1 MGVNNAWA
9 YTAHF
14 SLMGDPVGNWNND
27 RDFMINTGTGTTD
40 EWYIYAYVA
49 TNQYFALNNGSSQYG
64 PSSNGK
70 EIKQNTGGGQGSYNT
85 NSWKFT
91 GTSGIIKICCAESQN
106 REWYPWVWV
115 EESAPIIK
123 FKHPWNGGSWSEQ
136 TATKQNDGTY
146 TYDGKYGNNEGF
158 NAGPSGKYKYNA
170 SQTTVEG
177 SPATGDMCRFIW
189 NPVGYVQGGAETK
202 ASGTF
207 KIVKLCSLTYD
218 GNGKTGGT
226 VPSATNNQ
234 LYNTSITL
242 SSNTLT
248 KAGYTHTG
256 WNTKADGTGAH
267 YDKGASYT
275 LTAVSTTLYAEW
287 TPAKYTITYKD
298 QGGSNFS
305 GTHESGYPTTHTYGT
320 ATTLKT
326 ASKTGYTFEGWYK
339 EPACTN
345 KVTSLGATAYTANIT
360 LYAKWTLNATY
371 SLNVVAGDGISQVA
385 GSTDPV
391 TLGSTYDIKATPK
404 TGYTFSIWTAN
415 PAANATFGNATTANT
430 TVTVKNGSV
439 TVTASATENTHNV
452 IVSYKCGDITIQD
465 NTTSNVGEVN
475 AQSITAPNIDGYT
488 FREWTL
494 GDGITNKSANTTTN
508 PISITTKASGAYTL
522 TATYEEL
529 PHVYFVNTAR
539 WTTINIHAW
548 KDGGNGTTWPGTQLT
563 TPVETING
571 FDVYKYI
578 LPEGTD
584 YNKVIFNNIS
594 NSNGVQTADLNWE
607 NGKYYV
613 YSANKWV
620 DKNEVENILPKP
632 VIYFKNNLGWKEVY
646 VYFHQGEYWGDADNQ
661 GSGSSGLTEAN
672 GRVCKMEKVGETD
685 IYKFDYSEKD
695 FVPGNVISFTKDK
708 QADYGNF
715 HKTEAT
721 YRSDYNPNMELF
733 VPQATPNETKNETK
747 YYNKGIW
754 MKYNSIE
761 SGYSIAGKFND
772 WKADPNPLLADG
784 IGGYSFYTDVQLEA
798 QTEYQFKILNINNDW
813 FGKKSTNITSTTTSD
828 IMLEVGSGDEYN
840 VTITPQTSGTHTFTI
855 DLIEGKLLLHVEYP
869 VTSGDYRIVYAE
881 KENGSTYSK
890 FHVAQ
895 TVQKGDNTTKFV
907 SAFVDTEKKPF
918 VLLQKWNDGWITTEE
933 KEINLKNFPNL
944 KGNGV
949 YNFWVSQT
957 NGEATIHSQIDKY
970 TGSYYIRTNC
980 ANGGWR
986 KYLSTQDNAMTYS
999 QKALNHGGYDY
1010 YYCKWIQHAGSNI
1023 SYTIANDY
1031 SFSISDTLT
1040 TDDIVDLGILPAS
1053 AYVRFTWNSQTNKLE
1068 RAYIGESVAIEGK
1081 NLKDTIGTDKNVLIP
1096 SKLNDWQYQV
1106 EAQANANT
1114 NIQVVADY
1122 NSHEQYLKGTL
1133 GQPEKIISGTTTR
1146 DYLVRLTYDFRTN
1159 QLLSTLI
1166 DNNKISDSI
1175 SINSI
1180 IISREHHNAAQSINI
1195 TATGSINNIENATA
1209 VMTFEKGTLNN
1220 KSITETERALYWVS
1234 FPFPVKLSEV
1244 TGNGIYGEHWI
1255 LEEYDGKAR
1264 AENGCW
1270 AEDTYWKYIE
1280 DSTDKILYPHM
1291 GYVLALDLTK
1301 LGEESNVYDENGTF
1315 AIHFPSYSG
1324 ALSQLTTAPLEGF
1337 STIKFP
1343 EHKCTI
1349 NRPTDDGDRTIKD
1362 SNWNIIG
1369 VPSFADVHD
1378 FTTQVGEDVNFY
1390 YQWNPA
1396 DDTYSPQPAATFQT
1410 MHAYMVQF
1418 AGTIDWGAK
1427 TAVSPA
1433 AIAARKNAASK
1444 DQYTLRLVL
1453 QQEGKDQDQTFIR
1466 LLADGATNEFD
1477 MNVDLSKI
1485 INRGTNIY
1493 SLIGKEEAAANV
1505 LPIEESIIPIGVD
1518 IAETGTYTFAM
1529 PDGTDGITAIL
1540 IDYET
1545 QTEHNLL
1552 TTEYTVDLNKG
1563 ISNKRFALRVLPHHV
1578 ATNIESL
1585 LDGNSNQNVQKF
1597 IINGQLFIK
1606 NNGHIYDIQGREVK

>member
-1 MGVNNAWA
+1 MTCCYTKGILRVYKKQQVENQKNISKSIDNNMKHNILKSLFISLILVMGVNSAWA
-9 YTAHF
+9 YDQSAVDLYFDNSTAQWTNCYVYIGHGSYTSCYAMSRVSGTQYLWKLPSNF
-14 SLMGDPVGNWNND
+14 NSGNKWGGASGWVVSKEKWWDSNGEDIYKFVYHGNNNVTD
-27 RDFMINTGTGTTD
+27 IINQD
-40 EWYIYAYVA
+40 WSNKYIY
-49 TNQYFALNNGSSQYG
+49 
-64 PSSNGK
+64 
-70 EIKQNTGGGQGSYNT
+70 
-85 NSWKFT
+85 
-91 GTSGIIKICCAESQN
+91 
-106 REWYPWVWV
+106 
-115 EESAPIIK
+115 
-123 FKHPWNGGSWSEQ
+123 
-136 TATKQNDGTY
+136 
-146 TYDGKYGNNEGF
+146 
-158 NAGPSGKYKYNA
+158 
-170 SQTTVEG
+170 
-177 SPATGDMCRFIW
+177 
-189 NPVGYVQGGAETK
+189 
-202 ASGTF
+202 
-207 KIVKLCSLTYD
+207 
-218 GNGKTGGT
+218 
-226 VPSATNNQ
+226 
-234 LYNTSITL
+234 
-242 SSNTLT
+242 
-248 KAGYTHTG
+248 
-256 WNTKADGTGAH
+256 KADGTKSVTH
-267 YDKGASYT
+267 YGTTCTVYTCGTSKKSDYTVSINISTGGT
-275 LTAVSTTLYAEW
+275 LTV
-287 TPAKYTITYKD
+287 KD
-298 QGGSNFS
+298 YDNNVVNDGDSKIKLTVLKFS
-305 GTHESGYPTTHTYGT
+305 
-320 ATTLKT
+320 
-326 ASKTGYTFEGWYK
+326 ASASTGYTFGG
-339 EPACTN
+339 
-345 KVTSLGATAYTANIT
+345 VTIKGNGTTTTISAADISSKTYTLENNVTITPIWEENTYTVTVNSNEHGTTTPSGEQSNVGLVSGLSIRAKPDGQYEFAN
-360 LYAKWTLNATY
+360 WTLVSGNGSFSDANSASTIFYPASDATIQANFRAQKVN
-371 SLNVVAGDGISQVA
+371 SLMVQAGDGISTID
-385 GSTDPV
+385 GSADAII
-391 TLGSTYDIKATPK
+391 LGNNYPIEATPK
-404 TGYTFSIWTAN
+404 TGYTFEKWTAN
-415 PAANATFGNATTANT
+415 PSENATFADATSANT
-430 TVTVKNGSV
+430 TVTIINGSV
-439 TVTASATENTHNV
+439 IVTASATENKHDIT
-452 IVSYKCGDITIQD
+452 VSYKCNSTTIKD
-465 NTTSNVGEVN
+465 TETISAVGEAN
-475 AQSITAPNIDGYT
+475 STSITAPNIDGYI
-488 FREWTL
+488 FREWTFGAGL
-494 GDGITNKSANTTTN
+494 TNKSANTATN
-508 PISITTKASGAYTL
+508 PISIVTNSSGAYTL
-522 TATYEEL
+522 TANYDEKQ
-529 PHVYFVNTAR
+529 HVYFVNTAR
-539 WTTINIHAW
+539 WTTVNIHAW
-548 KDGGNGTTWPGTQLT
+548 KEGGDGTTWPGERLT
-563 TPVETING
+563 IPVETING

-578 LPEGTD
+578 LPDGKD
-584 YNKVIFNNIS
+584 YDMVIFNNKEGE
-594 NSNGVQTADLNWE
+594 NGDQTADLNWE

-620 DKNEVENILPKP
+620 EKNEIESLLPNE
-632 VIYFKNNLGWKEVY
+632 VIYFKNNPGWSSVY
-646 VYFHQGEYWGDADNQ
+646 VYFHTGNYWDETK
-661 GSGSSGLTEAN
+661 GSGSKGLDNSRICE
-672 GRVCKMEKVGETD
+672 MERIGQTD
-685 IYKFDYSEKD
+685 IYQCKYGEKGISPNNIIAFTEGEHIDQDNFYNTKAAYRTD
-695 FVPGNVISFTKDK
+695 FNS
-708 QADYGNF
+708 NL
-715 HKTEAT
+715 
-721 YRSDYNPNMELF
+721 ELF
-733 VPQATPNETKNETK
+733 IPEKESNAFLNEWDGKKTL
-747 YYNKGIW
+747 YYNNGLW

-761 SGYSIAGKFND
+761 SGYSLTGDFNN
-772 WKADPNPLLADG
+772 WKAEPNPLVADG
-784 IGGYSFYTDVQLEA
+784 IGGYSFYTDVQLNA
-798 QTEYQFKILNINNDW
+798 GTEYDFKIHNINDNW
-813 FGKKSTNITSTTTSD
+813 FGKSSSTNITSTTTSD
-828 IMLEVGSGDEYN
+828 IVLDSGDN
-840 VTITPQTSGTHTFTI
+840 ITITPQATGTHTFMI
-855 DLIEGKLLLHVEYP
+855 DLIEGKLLLHVEFP

-907 SAFVDTEKKPF
+907 SAFVDTEKNPF
-918 VLLQKWNDGWITTEE
+918 ILLQKWNDGWITTVE
-933 KEINLKNFPNL
+933 KEINLTNFPNL

-1040 TDDIVDLGILPAS
+1040 TDDIAHLGILPAS

-1068 RAYIGESVAIEGK
+1068 RDYIGESVAIEGE
-1081 NLKDTIGTDKNVLIP
+1081 NLKDAIGADKNELIP
-1096 SKLNDWQYQV
+1096 TKLNEWQYQV

-1122 NSHEQYLKGTL
+1122 NSRTQYLKGTIE
-1133 GQPEKIISGTTTR
+1133 QPEKVISGNTTR

-1159 QLLSTLI
+1159 QLISTLI
-1166 DNNKISDSI
+1166 DNNEISDSI

-1180 IISREHHNAAQSINI
+1180 VISREHHNAAQSIHI
-1195 TATGSINNIENATA
+1195 TSTGSINNIENATA
-1209 VMTFEKGTLNN
+1209 VMTFDKETLNN
-1220 KSITETERALYWVS
+1220 ISIAETERALYWIS
-1234 FPFPVKLSEV
+1234 FPFSVKLSEV
-1244 TGNGIYGEHWI
+1244 TGNGTYGEHWI

-1301 LGEESNVYDENGTF
+1301 LGEESDIYDENGTF
-1315 AIHFPSYSG
+1315 TIHFPSYG
-1324 ALSQLTTAPLEGF
+1324 GTLSQLTTAPLEGF

-1349 NRPTDDGDRTIKD
+1349 NRPTDDGDRRIKD

-1369 VPSFADVHD
+1369 VPSFANVHD
-1378 FTTQVGEDVNFY
+1378 FTTQVGDINFY

-1396 DDTYSPQPAATFQT
+1396 TDTYSAQPAATFQT

-1427 TAVSPA
+1427 TAVSPT
-1433 AIAARKNAASK
+1433 AIAARRNASNR

-1485 INRGTNIY
+1485 INRGANIY

-1505 LPIEESIIPIGVD
+1505 LPIEESIIPIGLD
-1518 IAETGTYTFAM
+1518 IEKTGIYTFAM

-1585 LDGNSNQNVQKF
+1585 LDGNCNQNVQKY

>member
-1 MGVNNAWA
+1 MKTNLLKSIFISLILVMGVSNAWGADVQKNAIIYFDNSASQWSYA
-9 YTAHF
+9 YHYFAINESYGYKMTKVNNTLLYVHKRTDNTWGRYSSIRLFATT
-14 SLMGDPVGNWNND
+14 SSWGDPTASGLGGYNN
-27 RDFMINTGTGTTD
+27 MKSYGANI
-40 EWYIYAYVA
+40 
-49 TNQYFALNNGSSQYG
+49 TN
-64 PSSNGK
+64 
-70 EIKQNTGGGQGSYNT
+70 
-85 NSWKFT
+85 
-91 GTSGIIKICCAESQN
+91 
-106 REWYPWVWV
+106 
-115 EESAPIIK
+115 
-123 FKHPWNGGSWSEQ
+123 
-136 TATKQNDGTY
+136 TY
-146 TYDGKYGNNEGF
+146 TNYGF
-158 NAGPSGKYKYNA
+158 NANNYYYIKPDKKGSTSSHANISVGHLGSSYSSLNKTITVKAKVSTDGGSKYAEATSPGTLSASSYKFTEYNSCASATSLSSGKITCGYTANTTLTAADATGYTFVGWYN
-170 SQTTVEG
+170 SSDTQQTT
-177 SPATGDMCRFIW
+177 
-189 NPVGYVQGGAETK
+189 NK
-202 ASGTF
+202 
-207 KIVKLCSLTYD
+207 
-218 GNGKTGGT
+218 
-226 VPSATNNQ
+226 
-234 LYNTSITL
+234 TL
-242 SSNTLT
+242 SINPTADATYYAYYKANQYTIQFNANGGLGTMSNQSYAYGVSQALT
-248 KAGYTHTG
+248 ANAFTRTGYTFAG
-256 WNTKADGTGAH
+256 WNTKADGTGT
-267 YDKGASYT
+267 SYT
-275 LTAVSTTLYAEW
+275 DEQSVSNLSST
-287 TPAKYTITYKD
+287 D
-298 QGGSNFS
+298 
-305 GTHESGYPTTHTYGT
+305 
-320 ATTLKT
+320 
-326 ASKTGYTFEGWYK
+326 
-339 EPACTN
+339 
-345 KVTSLGATAYTANIT
+345 GATIT
-360 LYAKWTLNATY
+360 LYAQWEELPANIHNITYTTQAAGWTYGAQPTSAEEGAT
-371 SLNVVAGDGISQVA
+371 
-385 GSTDPV
+385 V
-391 TLGSTYDIKATPK
+391 TFEVIPT
-404 TGYTFSIWTAN
+404 TGYT
-415 PAANATFGNATTANT
+415 
-430 TVTVKNGSV
+430 V
-439 TVTASATENTHNV
+439 TVTSSDVSLSKNGNTYTFTMPTKDVTINVSATEKTHDV
-452 IVSYKCGDITIQD
+452 TISYKCGDQSIQA
-465 NTTSNVGEVN
+465 NKIETAVGEITAKN
-475 AQSITAPNIDGYT
+475 ITAPEIAGYKFT
-488 FREWTL
+488 SWTL
-494 GDGITNKSANTTTN
+494 GNGITNKSANTTTN
-508 PISITTKASGAYTL
+508 PISVTTKASGTYTL
-522 TATYEEL
+522 TANYEEL
-529 PHVYFVNTAR
+529 PHVYFVNTAG

-563 TPVETING
+563 TPVETINR

-578 LPEGTD
+578 LPEGKD

-869 VTSGDYRIVYAE
+869 VTLGDYRIVYAE

-895 TVQKGDNTTKFV
+895 TIQKGDNTTKFV
-907 SAFVDTEKKPF
+907 SAFVDTEKNPYI
-918 VLLQKWNDGWITTEE
+918 LLQKWNNGWTTPVA
-933 KEINLKNFPNL
+933 KEINLTNFPNL
-944 KGNGV
+944 NGIGV

-980 ANGGWR
+980 ADGGWR
-986 KYLSTQDNAMTYS
+986 KYLTQDNAMTYS
-999 QKALNHGGYDY
+999 QKALIHGGYDY

-1068 RAYIGESVAIEGK
+1068 RAYIGESVAIKGED
-1081 NLKDTIGTDKNVLIP
+1081 LKDAIGTDKNALIP

-1122 NSHEQYLKGTL
+1122 NSRTQYLKGTSV
-1133 GQPEKIISGTTTR
+1133 QPEKVISGNTTR

-1159 QLLSTLI
+1159 QLISTLI
-1166 DNNKISDSI
+1166 DNNEISDSI

-1180 IISREHHNAAQSINI
+1180 VISREHHNAAQSINI
-1195 TATGSINNIENATA
+1195 TSTGSINNIENATA
-1209 VMTFEKGTLNN
+1209 IITFAKEILNN
-1220 KSITETERALYWVS
+1220 ISIAETERALYWVS

-1280 DSTDKILYPHM
+1280 NSTDKILYPHM

-1301 LGEESNVYDENGTF
+1301 LGEESDIYDENGTF
-1315 AIHFPSYSG
+1315 TIHFPSYG
-1324 ALSQLTTAPLEGF
+1324 GTLSQLTTAPLEGF

-1349 NRPTDDGDRTIKD
+1349 NRPTDDGDRRIKD

-1369 VPSFADVHD
+1369 VPSFANVHD
-1378 FTTQVGEDVNFY
+1378 FTTQVGDVNFY

-1396 DDTYSPQPAATFQT
+1396 TDTYSPQPAATFQT

-1433 AIAARKNAASK
+1433 AIAARRNASK
-1444 DQYTLRLVL
+1444 RDQYTLRLVL

-1466 LLADGATNEFD
+1466 LLAGGATNEFD

-1485 INRGTNIY
+1485 INRGANIY

-1518 IAETGTYTFAM
+1518 IAKTGTYTFAM

-1552 TTEYTVDLNKG
+1552 TTEYTVDLNEG
-1563 ISNKRFALRVLPHHV
+1563 INNKRFALRVVPNQV

-1585 LDGNSNQNVQKF
+1585 FDSNCNQNVQKY

-1606 NNGHIYDIQGREVK
+1606 NNGHIYDIQGRQVK

>member
-1 MGVNNAWA
+1 MKHNILKSIFISLILVMGISNAWA
-9 YTAHF
+9 DIAFSGGYIYFDNSIGINQKYIQLCARQSSWTGVSTMTNISNTKLYYVANPQGSGWGGILGWVVIGNSTAKTNSNFDNWSTYGWCSSWNDYGFNSGSTYLIVPSSTSKSQSVTTSYYSGGYSALNSTQTIKTAVNGADANSKATITVTSYKLTGNGAISAQQSASISTSAKSTTISAARTATTTLTVGSVATGYQFDGWYTA
-14 SLMGDPVGNWNND
+14 
-27 RDFMINTGTGTTD
+27 
-40 EWYIYAYVA
+40 A
-49 TNQYFALNNGSSQYG
+49 
-64 PSSNGK
+64 
-70 EIKQNTGGGQGSYNT
+70 TGGTQLS
-85 NSWKFT
+85 
-91 GTSGIIKICCAESQN
+91 TS
-106 REWYPWVWV
+106 
-115 EESAPIIK
+115 
-123 FKHPWNGGSWSEQ
+123 
-136 TATKQNDGTY
+136 TTY
-146 TYDGKYGNNEGF
+146 TYYPTSATTVYARFSEKKYTVTVKNDGHGTTT
-158 NAGPSGKYKYNA
+158 PSGAQSNVGQVTGLSIKATPAANYEFVNWTITSGSGSFDSETSA
-170 SQTTVEG
+170 ST
-177 SPATGDMCRFIW
+177 
-189 NPVGYVQGGAETK
+189 
-202 ASGTF
+202 TF
-207 KIVKLCSLTYD
+207 KPT
-218 GNGKTGGT
+218 
-226 VPSATNNQ
+226 SAATIQANFR
-234 LYNTSITL
+234 
-242 SSNTLT
+242 
-248 KAGYTHTG
+248 
-256 WNTKADGTGAH
+256 
-267 YDKGASYT
+267 
-275 LTAVSTTLYAEW
+275 ST
-287 TPAKYTITYKD
+287 
-298 QGGSNFS
+298 
-305 GTHESGYPTTHTYGT
+305 
-320 ATTLKT
+320 
-326 ASKTGYTFEGWYK
+326 
-339 EPACTN
+339 
-345 KVTSLGATAYTANIT
+345 
-360 LYAKWTLNATY
+360 ATY
-371 SLNVVAGDGISQVA
+371 SLTVVAGNGISQVA
-385 GSTDPV
+385 GSKDPV
-391 TLGSTYDIKATPK
+391 TLGNTYDIKATPK
-404 TGYTFSIWTAN
+404 TGYTFSTWTAN
-415 PAANATFGNATTANT
+415 PEANATFGSATTANT

-529 PHVYFVNTAR
+529 LHVYFVNTAR

-548 KDGGNGTTWPGTQLT
+548 KDGGNSTTWPGTQLT

-578 LPEGTD
+578 LPEGKD

-620 DKNEVENILPKP
+620 EKNEIESLLPNE
-632 VIYFKNNLGWKEVY
+632 VIYFKNNPGWSSVY
-646 VYFHQGEYWGDADNQ
+646 VYFHTGNYWDETK
-661 GSGSSGLTEAN
+661 GSGSNGLDNSRICE
-672 GRVCKMEKVGETD
+672 MERIGQTD
-685 IYKFDYSEKD
+685 IYQCKYGEKGISPNNIIAFTEGEHIEQDNFYNTKAAYRTD
-695 FVPGNVISFTKDK
+695 FNS
-708 QADYGNF
+708 NL
-715 HKTEAT
+715 
-721 YRSDYNPNMELF
+721 ELF
-733 VPQATPNETKNETK
+733 IPEKESNAFLNEWDGKKTLYCN
-747 YYNKGIW
+747 NGLW

-761 SGYSIAGKFND
+761 SGYSLTGDFNN
-772 WKADPNPLLADG
+772 WKAEPNPLVADG
-784 IGGYSFYTDVQLEA
+784 IGGYSFYTDVQLNA
-798 QTEYQFKILNINNDW
+798 GTEYDFKIHNINDNW
-813 FGKKSTNITSTTTSD
+813 FGKSSSTNITSTTTSD
-828 IMLEVGSGDEYN
+828 IVLDSGDN
-840 VTITPQTSGTHTFTI
+840 ITITPQATGTHTFMI
-855 DLIEGKLLLHVEYP
+855 DLIEGKLLLHVEFP

-881 KENGSTYSK
+881 KENGSTYNK

-907 SAFVDTEKKPF
+907 SAFVDTEKNPF
-918 VLLQKWNDGWITTEE
+918 ILAQKWNDGWITTVE
-933 KEINLKNFPNL
+933 KEINLTNFPNL

-986 KYLSTQDNAMTYS
+986 KYLTQDNAMTYS
-999 QKALNHGGYDY
+999 QKALIHGGYDY

-1040 TDDIVDLGILPAS
+1040 TDDIAHLGILPAS

-1068 RAYIGESVAIEGK
+1068 RAYIGESVAIEGE
-1081 NLKDTIGTDKNVLIP
+1081 NLKDAIGTDKNVLIP
-1096 SKLNDWQYQV
+1096 SKLNDWQYQIA
-1106 EAQANANT
+1106 AQANANT

-1122 NSHEQYLKGTL
+1122 NSRTQYLKGTIE
-1133 GQPEKIISGTTTR
+1133 QPEKVISGNTTR

-1159 QLLSTLI
+1159 QLISTLI
-1166 DNNKISDSI
+1166 DNNEISDSI

-1180 IISREHHNAAQSINI
+1180 VISREHHNAAQSIHI
-1195 TATGSINNIENATA
+1195 TSTGSINNIENATA
-1209 VMTFEKGTLNN
+1209 VMTFDKETLNN
-1220 KSITETERALYWVS
+1220 IFIAETERALYWIS
-1234 FPFPVKLSEV
+1234 FPFSVKLSEV
-1244 TGNGIYGEHWI
+1244 TGNGTYGEHWI

-1301 LGEESNVYDENGTF
+1301 LGEESDIYDENGTF
-1315 AIHFPSYSG
+1315 TIHFPSYG
-1324 ALSQLTTAPLEGF
+1324 GTLSQLTTAPLEGF

-1349 NRPTDDGDRTIKD
+1349 NRPTDDGDRRIKD

-1369 VPSFADVHD
+1369 VPSFANVHD
-1378 FTTQVGEDVNFY
+1378 FTTQVGDINFY

-1396 DDTYSPQPAATFQT
+1396 TDTYSAQPAATFQT

-1427 TAVSPA
+1427 TAVSPT
-1433 AIAARKNAASK
+1433 AIAARKNTASK

-1453 QQEGKDQDQTFIR
+1453 QQEGKDQDQTFIL
-1466 LLADGATNEFD
+1466 LLAGGATNEFD

-1485 INRGTNIY
+1485 INRGANIY
-1493 SLIGKEEAAANV
+1493 SLIGEEEAAANV
-1505 LPIEESIIPIGVD
+1505 LPIEESIIPIGLD
-1518 IAETGTYTFAM
+1518 IEKTGIYTFAM

-1585 LDGNSNQNVQKF
+1585 LDGNCNQNVQKY

>member
-1 MGVNNAWA
+1 MKHNILKSIFISLILVLGVSNAWA
-9 YTAHF
+9 DITFSGGNIYFDNSIGINQKYIQICARQSSWTGVSTMNNISNTKLYYVANPQGSGWGGILGWVVIGNSTAKSNGNF
-14 SLMGDPVGNWNND
+14 DNWSSYGWCSNWNTYGFNSGSTYL
-27 RDFMINTGTGTTD
+27 IVPTSTSKSQSVNTSYYSGG
-40 EWYIYAYVA
+40 YS
-49 TNQYFALNNGSSQYG
+49 ALNSQQTIKSAVNGADANSKATISITSYKMTG
-64 PSSNGK
+64 NGQATK
-70 EIKQNTGGGQGSYNT
+70 
-85 NSWKFT
+85 
-91 GTSGIIKICCAESQN
+91 
-106 REWYPWVWV
+106 
-115 EESAPIIK
+115 
-123 FKHPWNGGSWSEQ
+123 Q
-136 TATKQNDGTY
+136 TATLETSANVSYIDAARTATTTLEVGTIEAGYQFDGWYTAATGGTQLSKEKTY
-146 TYDGKYGNNEGF
+146 TYYPTAATTVYARFSEKKYTVTVKNDGHGTTT
-158 NAGPSGKYKYNA
+158 PSGAQSNVGQVTGLSIKATPAANYEFVNWTITSGSGSFGSA
-170 SQTTVEG
+170 TSATT
-177 SPATGDMCRFIW
+177 
-189 NPVGYVQGGAETK
+189 
-202 ASGTF
+202 TF
-207 KIVKLCSLTYD
+207 KPT
-218 GNGKTGGT
+218 
-226 VPSATNNQ
+226 SAATIQANFR
-234 LYNTSITL
+234 
-242 SSNTLT
+242 
-248 KAGYTHTG
+248 
-256 WNTKADGTGAH
+256 
-267 YDKGASYT
+267 
-275 LTAVSTTLYAEW
+275 ST
-287 TPAKYTITYKD
+287 
-298 QGGSNFS
+298 
-305 GTHESGYPTTHTYGT
+305 
-320 ATTLKT
+320 
-326 ASKTGYTFEGWYK
+326 
-339 EPACTN
+339 
-345 KVTSLGATAYTANIT
+345 
-360 LYAKWTLNATY
+360 ATY
-371 SLNVVAGDGISQVA
+371 SLTVVAGNGISQVA

-404 TGYTFSIWTAN
+404 TGYTFSTWTAN

-548 KDGGNGTTWPGTQLT
+548 KDGGNGTAWPGTQLT

-632 VIYFKNNLGWKEVY
+632 VIYFKNHLGWKNVY
-646 VYFHQGEYWGDADNQ
+646 VYFFNAENWGDNGA
-661 GSGSSGLTEAN
+661 SPWGLTEAN
-672 GRVCKMEKVGETD
+672 GRVCQMEKVGETD

-695 FVPGNVISFTKDK
+695 FVPGNVIAFTKDK
-708 QADYGNF
+708 QPNYDNF
-715 HKTEAT
+715 WQTEAA

-761 SGYSIAGKFND
+761 SGYSIAGEFND
-772 WKADPNPLLADG
+772 WNADPNPLVADG

-798 QTEYQFKILNINNDW
+798 QTKYQFKILNINNDW

-828 IMLEVGSGDEYN
+828 IMLEVGSGDEYD

-895 TVQKGDNTTKFV
+895 TIQKGDKTTKFV
-907 SAFVDTEKKPF
+907 SAFVDTEKNPYI
-918 VLLQKWNDGWITTEE
+918 LLQKWNDRWITKVE
-933 KEINLKNFPNL
+933 KEINLTNFPNL

-949 YNFWVSQT
+949 YNFWVDQT
-957 NGEATIHSQIDKY
+957 DGEATIHSQIDKY
-970 TGSYYIRTNC
+970 TSSYYIRTNC
-980 ANGGWR
+980 ADGGWR

-999 QKALNHGGYDY
+999 QKALIHGGYDY

-1040 TDDIVDLGILPAS
+1040 TDDIAHLGILPAS

-1068 RAYIGESVAIEGK
+1068 RAYIGESVAIEGED
-1081 NLKDTIGTDKNVLIP
+1081 LKDAIGTEKDALIP

-1122 NSHEQYLKGTL
+1122 NSRTQYLKGTIE
-1133 GQPEKIISGTTTR
+1133 QPEKVISGNTTR

-1159 QLLSTLI
+1159 QLISTLI

-1180 IISREHHNAAQSINI
+1180 VISREHHNAAQSINI
-1195 TATGSINNIENATA
+1195 TSTGSISDIESATA
-1209 VMTFEKGTLNN
+1209 VMTFEKETLNDT
-1220 KSITETERALYWVS
+1220 SIAETERALYWVS
-1234 FPFPVKLSEV
+1234 FPFSVKLSEV
-1244 TGNGIYGEHWI
+1244 TGNGKYGEHWI

-1280 DSTDKILYPHM
+1280 NSTDKMLYPHM

-1301 LGEESNVYDENGTF
+1301 LGEESNVYDENDNFT
-1315 AIHFPSYSG
+1315 IHFPSYGG
-1324 ALSQLTTAPLEGF
+1324 AISQLTAAPIEGY
-1337 STIKFP
+1337 STIRYP
-1343 EHKCTI
+1343 EYKCTI
-1349 NRPTDDGDRTIKD
+1349 NRPTGEGDRRIKD

-1369 VPSFADVHD
+1369 VPSFANVHD
-1378 FTTQVGEDVNFY
+1378 FTTQVGDVNFY

-1433 AIAARKNAASK
+1433 AIAARRNASNR

-1453 QQEGKDQDQTFIR
+1453 QQEGKDQDQTFIL
-1466 LLADGATNEFD
+1466 LLAGGATNEFD

-1485 INRGTNIY
+1485 INRGANIY

-1518 IAETGTYTFAM
+1518 IEKTGTYTFAM

-1552 TTEYTVDLNKG
+1552 TTEYTVNLNEG
-1563 ISNKRFALRVLPHHV
+1563 INDKRFAIRVVPNQV

-1585 LDGNSNQNVQKF
+1585 FDCNCNQNVQKY

-1606 NNGHIYDIQGREVK
+1606 NNGHIYDIQGRQVK

>member
-1 MGVNNAWA
+1 MKTFTNYAEKKAKQFLNLLQGYTKGIRTTAILILLLMGVSNAWA
-9 YTAHF
+9 IDQSNVDLYFDNSTSKWTNCYVYIGHDSHTSCYAMTRV
-14 SLMGDPVGNWNND
+14 SGTQYLWKLAKGWNNG
-27 RDFMINTGTGTTD
+27 NS
-40 EWYIYAYVA
+40 W
-49 TNQYFALNNGSSQYG
+49 NGASGWVVSKEKWWD
-64 PSSNGK
+64 SNG
-70 EIKQNTGGGQGSYNT
+70 ENVY
-85 NSWKFT
+85 KFV
-91 GTSGIIKICCAESQN
+91 
-106 REWYPWVWV
+106 Y
-115 EESAPIIK
+115 
-123 FKHPWNGGSWSEQ
+123 H
-136 TATKQNDGTY
+136 
-146 TYDGKYGNNEGF
+146 GNNNVTNIRTSVW
-158 NAGPSGKYKYNA
+158 NA
-170 SQTTVEG
+170 TT
-177 SPATGDMCRFIW
+177 I
-189 NPVGYVQGGAETK
+189 Y
-202 ASGTF
+202 
-207 KIVKLCSLTYD
+207 
-218 GNGKTGGT
+218 
-226 VPSATNNQ
+226 
-234 LYNTSITL
+234 
-242 SSNTLT
+242 
-248 KAGYTHTG
+248 
-256 WNTKADGTGAH
+256 KADGTTSVTHFDTKCTVYNWSTSTKSDYTVTINSPTGGTLTVKD
-267 YDKGASYT
+267 YDNNTVSSGASKIK
-275 LTAVSTTLYAEW
+275 LTVL
-287 TPAKYTITYKD
+287 K
-298 QGGSNFS
+298 FS
-305 GTHESGYPTTHTYGT
+305 
-320 ATTLKT
+320 
-326 ASKTGYTFEGWYK
+326 ASASTGYTFGGVQINNGSTTTTIDAADIDSETY
-339 EPACTN
+339 TLTSN
-345 KVTSLGATAYTANIT
+345 VTITPIWTEKTYSVTISAGNGGTVSPSGSKTIGQVTKTTVTATPNANYEFVNWTATGGVVVANTTAASTTITATAAGTLKANFRSTAT
-360 LYAKWTLNATY
+360 H
-371 SLNVVAGDGISQVA
+371 SLTVAAGAGIESVA
-385 GSTDPV
+385 GSTDPI

-404 TGYTFSIWTAN
+404 TGYTFSTWTAN
-415 PAANATFGNATTANT
+415 PAANATFGSTTSANT

-548 KDGGNGTTWPGTQLT
+548 KDGGNGTAWPGTQLT

-632 VIYFKNNLGWKEVY
+632 VIYFKNHLGWKNVY
-646 VYFHQGEYWGDADNQ
+646 VYFFNAENWGDNGA
-661 GSGSSGLTEAN
+661 SPWGLTEAN
-672 GRVCKMEKVGETD
+672 GRVCQMEKVGETD

-695 FVPGNVISFTKDK
+695 FGPGNVIAFTKDK
-708 QADYGNF
+708 QPNYDNF
-715 HKTEAT
+715 WQTEAA
-721 YRSDYNPNMELF
+721 YRSDYNPNMEFF
-733 VPQATPNETKNETK
+733 VPQATSNETKNETK

-761 SGYSIAGKFND
+761 SGYSIAGEFND
-772 WKADPNPLLADG
+772 WKADPNPLVADG

-798 QTEYQFKILNINNDW
+798 QTKYQFKILNINNDW

-869 VTSGDYRIVYAE
+869 VTSGDYRLVYAE

-890 FHVAQ
+890 FHVTQ
-895 TVQKGDNTTKFV
+895 TIQKEDETTKV
-907 SAFVDTEKKPF
+907 SAFVNTEKKPF
-918 VLLQKWNDGWITTEE
+918 ILLQKWNDGWITTEE
-933 KEINLKNFPNL
+933 KEITLTNFPNL
-944 KGNGV
+944 QGNGV

-986 KYLSTQDNAMTYS
+986 KYLTQDNAMTYS
-999 QKALNHGGYDY
+999 QKALIHGGYDY

-1031 SFSISDTLT
+1031 SFSLSDTLT
-1040 TDDIVDLGILPAS
+1040 TDDIAHVGILPAS
-1053 AYVRFTWNSQTNKLE
+1053 AYVRFTWNSQTNKLA
-1068 RAYIGESVAIEGK
+1068 RAYIGDSVEPLAIKGEG
-1081 NLKDTIGTDKNVLIP
+1081 LKDAIGAEKNELIP
-1096 SKLNDWQYQV
+1096 TKSNEWQYQV
-1106 EAQANANT
+1106 ETKANANT

-1133 GQPEKIISGTTTR
+1133 GQPEKIISGSTTR
-1146 DYLVRLTYDFRTN
+1146 DYQVRLTYDFRTN
-1159 QLLSTLI
+1159 QLISTLI
-1166 DNNKISDSI
+1166 DNNEISDSI

-1195 TATGSINNIENATA
+1195 TSTGSINNIENATA
-1209 VMTFEKGTLNN
+1209 IITFAKETLNN
-1220 KSITETERALYWVS
+1220 ISIAETERALYWIS
-1234 FPFPVKLSEV
+1234 FPFSVKLSEV
-1244 TGNGIYGEHWI
+1244 TGNGTYGEHWI

-1280 DSTDKILYPHM
+1280 NSTDKMLYPHM

-1301 LGEESNVYDENGTF
+1301 LGEESNVYDENDNFT
-1315 AIHFPSYSG
+1315 IHFPSYGG
-1324 ALSQLTTAPLEGF
+1324 AISQLTAAPIEGY
-1337 STIKFP
+1337 STIRFP
-1343 EHKCTI
+1343 EYKCTI
-1349 NRPTDDGDRTIKD
+1349 NRPTDDGDRRIKD

-1369 VPSFADVHD
+1369 VPSFANVHD
-1378 FTTQVGEDVNFY
+1378 FTTQVGDVNFY

-1396 DDTYSPQPAATFQT
+1396 DDTYSPQPADTFQT

-1433 AIAARKNAASK
+1433 AIAARRNAASK

-1466 LLADGATNEFD
+1466 LLAGGATNEFD

-1485 INRGTNIY
+1485 INRGANIY

-1505 LPIEESIIPIGVD
+1505 LPIEESIIPIGLD
-1518 IAETGTYTFAM
+1518 IEKAGTYTFAT

-1552 TTEYTVDLNKG
+1552 TTEYTVNLNEG
-1563 ISNKRFALRVLPHHV
+1563 INNKRFAIRVVPNQV

-1585 LDGNSNQNVQKF
+1585 FDKNCNQNVQKY

-1606 NNGHIYDIQGREVK
+1606 NNGHIYDIQGRKMK

>member
-1 MGVNNAWA
+1 MKTFTNYAEKKAKQILNLLQGYTKGIRITAILILLLMGVNHAWA
-9 YTAHF
+9 DIAFSGGYIYFDNSIGINQKYIQLCARQSSWTGVSTMTNISNTKLYYVANPQGSGWGGILGWVVIGNSTAKTNSNFDNWSSYGWCSNWNTYGFNSGSTYLIVPSSTDKSKSVTTSYYSNGYSALNSQQTIKSAVNGAEANSKAAITVTSYNLTDNGAISSQKTATISTSTKSTTISAARTATTTLTVGDVATGYQFDGWYTA
-14 SLMGDPVGNWNND
+14 
-27 RDFMINTGTGTTD
+27 
-40 EWYIYAYVA
+40 A
-49 TNQYFALNNGSSQYG
+49 
-64 PSSNGK
+64 
-70 EIKQNTGGGQGSYNT
+70 TGGT
-85 NSWKFT
+85 LL
-91 GTSGIIKICCAESQN
+91 
-106 REWYPWVWV
+106 
-115 EESAPIIK
+115 SAD
-123 FKHPWNGGSWSEQ
+123 E
-136 TATKQNDGTY
+136 TY
-146 TYDGKYGNNEGF
+146 TYYPTEATTVYARFSEKKYTVTVKNDGHGTTT
-158 NAGPSGKYKYNA
+158 PSGAQSNVGQVTGLSIKATPAANYEFVNWTITSGSGSFGSATSA
-170 SQTTVEG
+170 ST
-177 SPATGDMCRFIW
+177 
-189 NPVGYVQGGAETK
+189 
-202 ASGTF
+202 TF
-207 KIVKLCSLTYD
+207 KPT
-218 GNGKTGGT
+218 
-226 VPSATNNQ
+226 SAATIQANFR
-234 LYNTSITL
+234 
-242 SSNTLT
+242 
-248 KAGYTHTG
+248 
-256 WNTKADGTGAH
+256 
-267 YDKGASYT
+267 
-275 LTAVSTTLYAEW
+275 ST
-287 TPAKYTITYKD
+287 
-298 QGGSNFS
+298 
-305 GTHESGYPTTHTYGT
+305 
-320 ATTLKT
+320 
-326 ASKTGYTFEGWYK
+326 
-339 EPACTN
+339 
-345 KVTSLGATAYTANIT
+345 
-360 LYAKWTLNATY
+360 ATY
-371 SLNVVAGDGISQVA
+371 SLTVAAGEGIASVA

-391 TLGSTYDIKATPK
+391 TLGSTYEIKATPK
-404 TGYTFSIWTAN
+404 TGYTFSTWTAN

-869 VTSGDYRIVYAE
+869 VTLGDYRIVYAE

-895 TVQKGDNTTKFV
+895 TIQKGDNTTKFV
-907 SAFVDTEKKPF
+907 SAFVDTEKNPYI
-918 VLLQKWNDGWITTEE
+918 LLQKWNNGWTTPVA
-933 KEINLKNFPNL
+933 KEINLTNFPNL
-944 KGNGV
+944 NGIGV

-980 ANGGWR
+980 ADGGWR
-986 KYLSTQDNAMTYS
+986 KYLTQDNAMTYS
-999 QKALNHGGYDY
+999 QKALIHGGYDY

-1068 RAYIGESVAIEGK
+1068 RAYIGESVAIKGED
-1081 NLKDTIGTDKNVLIP
+1081 LKDAIGTDKNALIP

-1122 NSHEQYLKGTL
+1122 NSRTQYLKGTSV
-1133 GQPEKIISGTTTR
+1133 QPEKVISGNTTR

-1159 QLLSTLI
+1159 QLISTLI
-1166 DNNKISDSI
+1166 DNNEISDSI

-1180 IISREHHNAAQSINI
+1180 VISREHHNAAQSINI
-1195 TATGSINNIENATA
+1195 TSTGSINNIENATA
-1209 VMTFEKGTLNN
+1209 IITFAKEILNN
-1220 KSITETERALYWVS
+1220 ISIAETERALYWVS

-1280 DSTDKILYPHM
+1280 NSTDKILYPHM

-1301 LGEESNVYDENGTF
+1301 LGEESDIYDENGTF
-1315 AIHFPSYSG
+1315 TIHFPSYG
-1324 ALSQLTTAPLEGF
+1324 GTLSQLTTAPLEGF

-1349 NRPTDDGDRTIKD
+1349 NRPTDDGDRRIKD

-1369 VPSFADVHD
+1369 VPSFANVHD
-1378 FTTQVGEDVNFY
+1378 FTTQVGDVNFY

-1396 DDTYSPQPAATFQT
+1396 TDTYSPQPAATFQT

-1433 AIAARKNAASK
+1433 AIAARRNASK
-1444 DQYTLRLVL
+1444 RDQYTLRLVL

-1466 LLADGATNEFD
+1466 LLAGGATNEFD

-1485 INRGTNIY
+1485 INRGANIY

-1518 IAETGTYTFAM
+1518 IAKTGTYTFAM

-1552 TTEYTVDLNKG
+1552 TTEYTVDLNEG
-1563 ISNKRFALRVLPHHV
+1563 INNKRFAIRVVPNQV

-1585 LDGNSNQNVQKF
+1585 FDKNCNQNVQKY

>member
-1 MGVNNAWA
+1 MKTFTNYAEKKAKQILNLLQGYTKGIRITAILILLLMGVNHAWA
-9 YTAHF
+9 DIAFSGGYIYFDNSIGINQKYIQLCARQSSWTGVSTMTNISNTKLYYVANPQGSGWGGILGWVVIGNSTAKTNSNFDNWSSYGWCSNWNTYGFNSGSTYLIVPSSTDKSKSVTTSYYSNGYSALNSQQTIKSAVIGAEANSKAAITVTSYNLTDNGAISSQKTATISTSTKSTTISAARTATTTLTVGDVATGYQFDGWYTA
-14 SLMGDPVGNWNND
+14 
-27 RDFMINTGTGTTD
+27 
-40 EWYIYAYVA
+40 A
-49 TNQYFALNNGSSQYG
+49 
-64 PSSNGK
+64 
-70 EIKQNTGGGQGSYNT
+70 TGGT
-85 NSWKFT
+85 LL
-91 GTSGIIKICCAESQN
+91 
-106 REWYPWVWV
+106 
-115 EESAPIIK
+115 SAD
-123 FKHPWNGGSWSEQ
+123 E
-136 TATKQNDGTY
+136 TY
-146 TYDGKYGNNEGF
+146 TYYPTEATTVYARFSEKKYTVTVKNDGHGTTT
-158 NAGPSGKYKYNA
+158 PSGAQSNVGQVTGLSIKATPAANYEFVNWTITSGSGSFGSATSA
-170 SQTTVEG
+170 ST
-177 SPATGDMCRFIW
+177 
-189 NPVGYVQGGAETK
+189 
-202 ASGTF
+202 TF
-207 KIVKLCSLTYD
+207 KPT
-218 GNGKTGGT
+218 
-226 VPSATNNQ
+226 SAATIQANFR
-234 LYNTSITL
+234 
-242 SSNTLT
+242 
-248 KAGYTHTG
+248 
-256 WNTKADGTGAH
+256 
-267 YDKGASYT
+267 
-275 LTAVSTTLYAEW
+275 ST
-287 TPAKYTITYKD
+287 
-298 QGGSNFS
+298 
-305 GTHESGYPTTHTYGT
+305 
-320 ATTLKT
+320 
-326 ASKTGYTFEGWYK
+326 
-339 EPACTN
+339 
-345 KVTSLGATAYTANIT
+345 
-360 LYAKWTLNATY
+360 ATY
-371 SLNVVAGDGISQVA
+371 SLTVAAGEGIASVA

-391 TLGSTYDIKATPK
+391 TLGSTYEIKATPK
-404 TGYTFSIWTAN
+404 TGYTFSTWTAN

-475 AQSITAPNIDGYT
+475 AQSITAPNIDGFT

-594 NSNGVQTADLNWE
+594 NSNGVQTADLNWG

-869 VTSGDYRIVYAE
+869 VTLGDYRIVYAE

-895 TVQKGDNTTKFV
+895 TIQKGDNTTKFV
-907 SAFVDTEKKPF
+907 SAFVDTEKNPYI
-918 VLLQKWNDGWITTEE
+918 LLQKWNNGWTTPVA
-933 KEINLKNFPNL
+933 KEINLTNFPNL
-944 KGNGV
+944 NGIGV

-980 ANGGWR
+980 ADGGWR
-986 KYLSTQDNAMTYS
+986 KYLTQDNAMTYS
-999 QKALNHGGYDY
+999 QKALIHGGYDY

-1040 TDDIVDLGILPAS
+1040 TDDIADLGILPAS

-1068 RAYIGESVAIEGK
+1068 RAYIGDSVEPLAIKGEG
-1081 NLKDTIGTDKNVLIP
+1081 LKDTIGAAKNELIP
-1096 SKLNDWQYQV
+1096 TKSNEWQYQV
-1106 EAQANANT
+1106 ETKANANT

-1133 GQPEKIISGTTTR
+1133 GQPEKIISGSTTR

-1159 QLLSTLI
+1159 QLISTLI
-1166 DNNKISDSI
+1166 DNNEISDSI

-1195 TATGSINNIENATA
+1195 TSTGSINNIENATA
-1209 VMTFEKGTLNN
+1209 VMSFAKETLNN
-1220 KSITETERALYWVS
+1220 ISIAETERALYWVS
-1234 FPFPVKLSEV
+1234 FPFSVKLSEV
-1244 TGNGIYGEHWI
+1244 TGKGTYGEHWI

-1280 DSTDKILYPHM
+1280 NSTDKILLPHM

-1301 LGEESNVYDENGTF
+1301 LSEESDIYDENGNFT
-1315 AIHFPSYSG
+1315 IHFGG
-1324 ALSQLTTAPLEGF
+1324 ALNKLTAAPLV
-1337 STIKFP
+1337 STITFP

-1349 NRPTDDGDRTIKD
+1349 NRPTANGNRTIKD

-1369 VPSFADVHD
+1369 VPSFANISDFPTTVGDVK
-1378 FTTQVGEDVNFY
+1378 FY

-1396 DDTYSPQPAATFQT
+1396 TDKYSAQPAATFQT

-1427 TAVSPA
+1427 AVSPA
-1433 AIAARKNAASK
+1433 AIAARRNASNR

-1453 QQEGKDQDQTFIR
+1453 QQEGKDQDQTYIR
-1466 LLADGATNEFD
+1466 LLAEGATNEFD

-1485 INRGTNIY
+1485 INRGANIY

-1505 LPIEESIIPIGVD
+1505 MPIEESIIPIGLD
-1518 IAETGTYTFAM
+1518 IEKAGTYTFAM

-1552 TTEYTVDLNKG
+1552 TTEYTVNLNEG
-1563 ISNKRFALRVLPHHV
+1563 INNKRFAIRVVPNQV

-1585 LDGNSNQNVQKF
+1585 FDSNCNQNVQKY

-1606 NNGHIYDIQGREVK
+1606 NNGHIYDIQGRQVK

>member
-1 MGVNNAWA
+1 MNMKNNILKSLFIALTLVLGVNNAWA
-9 YTAHF
+9 VNHTGGYVYFLKPSTWTESTVMMFIGKSNYTSVYTMTKVENTDNLYRYTMPSWDGATYVAFANAGSAWGSGSWGPSNRTNASHYTN
-14 SLMGDPVGNWNND
+14 VYNNYG
-27 RDFMINTGTGTTD
+27 FNSGSYYVVVPASTSNNAGITINYTGTTASTINLTTKAIASD
-40 EWYIYAYVA
+40 KAHGTVSVSGYYMSA
-49 TNQYFALNNGSSQYG
+49 
-64 PSSNGK
+64 
-70 EIKQNTGGGQGSYNT
+70 YNT
-85 NSWKFT
+85 AST
-91 GTSGIIKICCAESQN
+91 
-106 REWYPWVWV
+106 R
-115 EESAPIIK
+115 SAVSSSAS
-123 FKHPWNGGSWSEQ
+123 NA
-136 TATKQNDGTY
+136 TA
-146 TYDGKYGNNEGF
+146 
-158 NAGPSGKYKYNA
+158 
-170 SQTTVEG
+170 
-177 SPATGDMCRFIW
+177 
-189 NPVGYVQGGAETK
+189 
-202 ASGTF
+202 
-207 KIVKLCSLTYD
+207 
-218 GNGKTGGT
+218 
-226 VPSATNNQ
+226 
-234 LYNTSITL
+234 
-242 SSNTLT
+242 
-248 KAGYTHTG
+248 
-256 WNTKADGTGAH
+256 
-267 YDKGASYT
+267 
-275 LTAVSTTLYAEW
+275 STTLA
-287 TPAKYTITYKD
+287 P
-298 QGGSNFS
+298 GSI
-305 GTHESGYPTTHTYGT
+305 
-320 ATTLKT
+320 ATFKAT
-326 ASKTGYTFEGWYK
+326 ASTGYEFEGWYDAATGGNQLSTSSTYTFKYDISYTGKTVYARFK
-339 EPACTN
+339 ENTYS
-345 KVTSLGATAYTANIT
+345 VTISAGTGGAVSPSGSKTIGQVTKTTVTATPNANYEFVNWTATGGVVVANTSSASTTITATAAGTLKANFRST
-360 LYAKWTLNATY
+360 ATY
-371 SLNVVAGDGISQVA
+371 SLTVVAGNGISQVT

-391 TLGSTYDIKATPK
+391 TLGNIYAITATPK
-404 TGYTFSIWTAN
+404 TGYTFSTWTAN

-439 TVTASATENTHNV
+439 IVTASATENMSTL
-452 IVSYKCGDITIQD
+452 
-465 NTTSNVGEVN
+465 TTSNQYDAGDPGYEVPAASVN
-475 AQSITAPNIDGYT
+475 SIGYETTATITA
-488 FREWTL
+488 
-494 GDGITNKSANTTTN
+494 TNDDD
-508 PISITTKASGAYTL
+508 YTL
-522 TATYEEL
+522 TSWTLTNCTRTDGGANNATTITVRSNGDGKAATVTANYTEN
-529 PHVYFVNTAR
+529 PCVYFVNTAR
-539 WTTINIHAW
+539 WTTINAYAW
-548 KDGGNGTTWPGTQLT
+548 KDSEDNGWPGAKMTKESEQ
-563 TPVETING
+563 IG
-571 FDVYKYI
+571 GYDVYKYVMPTGKTYDKI
-578 LPEGTD
+578 
-584 YNKVIFNNIS
+584 IFNNKVGDD
-594 NSNGVQTADLNWE
+594 GVQTGDLDWVD
-607 NGKYYV
+607 GKYYV
-613 YSANKWV
+613 YSAERWV
-620 DKNEVENILPKP
+620 DKNEVADLLPKP

-646 VYFHQGEYWGDADNQ
+646 VYFHTGDYWSDADNG
-661 GSGSSGLTEAN
+661 GSGAKGLTEDN

-685 IYKFDYSEKD
+685 IYKYDYEASGI
-695 FVPGNVISFTKDK
+695 VPGNVIAFTKDK
-708 QADYGNF
+708 QPNYDNF
-715 HKTEAT
+715 WQTEAA

-733 VPQATPNETKNETK
+733 VPQATSNETKNETK

-761 SGYSIAGKFND
+761 SGYSIAGEFND
-772 WKADPNPLLADG
+772 WKADPNPLVADG
-784 IGGYSFYTDVQLEA
+784 IGGYSFYTDVQLEE

-895 TVQKGDNTTKFV
+895 TIQKGDNTTEFV
-907 SAFVDTEKKPF
+907 SAFVDTEKNPYI
-918 VLLQKWNDGWITTEE
+918 LLQKWNDGWITIVE
-933 KEINLKNFPNL
+933 KEINLTNFPNL

-949 YNFWVSQT
+949 YNFWVDQT
-957 NGEATIHSQIDKY
+957 DGEATIHSQIDKY

-986 KYLSTQDNAMTYS
+986 KYLTQDNAMTYS
-999 QKALNHGGYDY
+999 QKALIHGGYDY

-1031 SFSISDTLT
+1031 SFSLSDTLT
-1040 TDDIVDLGILPAS
+1040 TDDIAHLGILPAS
-1053 AYVRFTWNSQTNKLE
+1053 AYVRFTWNSQTNKLA
-1068 RAYIGESVAIEGK
+1068 RAYIGDSVEPLAIKGEG
-1081 NLKDTIGTDKNVLIP
+1081 LKDAIGADKNELIP
-1096 SKLNDWQYQV
+1096 TKSNEWQYQV
-1106 EAQANANT
+1106 ETKANANT

-1122 NSHEQYLKGTL
+1122 NSHEQYLKGTIE
-1133 GQPEKIISGTTTR
+1133 QPEKVISGNTTR

-1159 QLLSTLI
+1159 QLISTLI
-1166 DNNKISDSI
+1166 DNNEISDSI

-1195 TATGSINNIENATA
+1195 TSTGSINNIENATA
-1209 VMTFEKGTLNN
+1209 IITFAKETLNN
-1220 KSITETERALYWVS
+1220 ISIAETERALYWIS
-1234 FPFPVKLSEV
+1234 FPFSVKLSEV
-1244 TGNGIYGEHWI
+1244 TGNGTYGEHWI

-1301 LGEESNVYDENGTF
+1301 LGEESDIYDENGTF
-1315 AIHFPSYSG
+1315 TIHFPSYGG

-1337 STIKFP
+1337 STIKYP

-1349 NRPTDDGDRTIKD
+1349 NRPTDDGDRRIKD

-1369 VPSFADVHD
+1369 VPSFANVHD
-1378 FTTQVGEDVNFY
+1378 FATQVGDVNFY

-1433 AIAARKNAASK
+1433 AIAARRNAASK

-1466 LLADGATNEFD
+1466 LLAEGATNDFD

-1485 INRGTNIY
+1485 INRGANIY

-1505 LPIEESIIPIGVD
+1505 LPIEESIIPIGLD
-1518 IAETGTYTFAM
+1518 IEKAGIYTFAM

-1552 TTEYTVDLNKG
+1552 TTEYTVNLNEG
-1563 ISNKRFALRVLPHHV
+1563 INNKRFAIRVVPNQV

-1585 LDGNSNQNVQKF
+1585 FDKNCNQNVQKY

>member
-1 MGVNNAWA
+1 MKTFTNYAEKKAKQILNLLQGYTKGIRITAILILLLMGVNHAWA
-9 YTAHF
+9 DIAFSGGYIYFDNSIGINQKYIQLCARQSSWTGVSTMTNISNTKLYYVANPQGSGWGGILGWVVIGNSTAKTNSNFDNWSSYGWCSNWNTYGFNSGSTYLIVPSSTDKSKSVTTSYYSNGYSALNSQQTIKSAVNGAEANSKAAITVTSYNLTDNGAISSQKTATISTSTKSTTISAARTATTTLTVGDVATGYQFDGWYTA
-14 SLMGDPVGNWNND
+14 
-27 RDFMINTGTGTTD
+27 
-40 EWYIYAYVA
+40 A
-49 TNQYFALNNGSSQYG
+49 
-64 PSSNGK
+64 
-70 EIKQNTGGGQGSYNT
+70 TGGT
-85 NSWKFT
+85 LL
-91 GTSGIIKICCAESQN
+91 
-106 REWYPWVWV
+106 
-115 EESAPIIK
+115 SAD
-123 FKHPWNGGSWSEQ
+123 E
-136 TATKQNDGTY
+136 TY
-146 TYDGKYGNNEGF
+146 TYYPTEATTVYARFSEKKYTVTVKNDGHGTTT
-158 NAGPSGKYKYNA
+158 PSGAQSNVGQVTGLSIKATPAANYEFVNWTITSGSGSFGSATSA
-170 SQTTVEG
+170 ST
-177 SPATGDMCRFIW
+177 
-189 NPVGYVQGGAETK
+189 
-202 ASGTF
+202 TF
-207 KIVKLCSLTYD
+207 KPT
-218 GNGKTGGT
+218 
-226 VPSATNNQ
+226 SAATIQANFR
-234 LYNTSITL
+234 
-242 SSNTLT
+242 
-248 KAGYTHTG
+248 
-256 WNTKADGTGAH
+256 
-267 YDKGASYT
+267 
-275 LTAVSTTLYAEW
+275 ST
-287 TPAKYTITYKD
+287 
-298 QGGSNFS
+298 
-305 GTHESGYPTTHTYGT
+305 
-320 ATTLKT
+320 
-326 ASKTGYTFEGWYK
+326 
-339 EPACTN
+339 
-345 KVTSLGATAYTANIT
+345 
-360 LYAKWTLNATY
+360 ATY
-371 SLNVVAGDGISQVA
+371 SLTVAAGEGIASVA

-391 TLGSTYDIKATPK
+391 TLGSTYEIKATPK
-404 TGYTFSIWTAN
+404 TGYTFSTWTAN

-772 WKADPNPLLADG
+772 WKADPNPLVADG

-869 VTSGDYRIVYAE
+869 VTLGDYRIVYAE

-895 TVQKGDNTTKFV
+895 TIQKGDNTTKFV
-907 SAFVDTEKKPF
+907 SAFVDTEKNPYI
-918 VLLQKWNDGWITTEE
+918 LLQKWNNGWTTPVA
-933 KEINLKNFPNL
+933 KEINLTNFPNL
-944 KGNGV
+944 NGIGV

-980 ANGGWR
+980 ADGGWR
-986 KYLSTQDNAMTYS
+986 KYLTQDNAMTYS
-999 QKALNHGGYDY
+999 QKALIHGGYDY

-1068 RAYIGESVAIEGK
+1068 RAYIGESVAIKGED
-1081 NLKDTIGTDKNVLIP
+1081 LKDAIGTDKNALIP

-1122 NSHEQYLKGTL
+1122 NSRTQYLKGTSV
-1133 GQPEKIISGTTTR
+1133 QPEKVISGNTTR

-1159 QLLSTLI
+1159 QLISTLI
-1166 DNNKISDSI
+1166 DNNEISDSI

-1180 IISREHHNAAQSINI
+1180 VISREHHNAAQSINI
-1195 TATGSINNIENATA
+1195 TSTGSINNIENATA
-1209 VMTFEKGTLNN
+1209 IITFAKEILNN
-1220 KSITETERALYWVS
+1220 ISIAETERALYWVS

-1280 DSTDKILYPHM
+1280 NSTDKILYPHM

-1301 LGEESNVYDENGTF
+1301 LGEESDIYDENGTF
-1315 AIHFPSYSG
+1315 TIHFPSYG
-1324 ALSQLTTAPLEGF
+1324 GTLSQLTTAPLEGF

-1349 NRPTDDGDRTIKD
+1349 NRPTDDGDRRIKD

-1369 VPSFADVHD
+1369 VPSFANVHD
-1378 FTTQVGEDVNFY
+1378 FTTQVGDVNFY

-1396 DDTYSPQPAATFQT
+1396 TDTYSPQPAATFQT

-1433 AIAARKNAASK
+1433 AIAARRNASK
-1444 DQYTLRLVL
+1444 RDQYTLRLVL

-1466 LLADGATNEFD
+1466 LLAGGATNEFD

-1485 INRGTNIY
+1485 INRGANIY

-1518 IAETGTYTFAM
+1518 IAKTGTYTFAM

-1552 TTEYTVDLNKG
+1552 TTEYTVDLNEG
-1563 ISNKRFALRVLPHHV
+1563 INNKRFAIRVVPNQV

-1585 LDGNSNQNVQKF
+1585 FNKNCNQNVQKY

>member
-1 MGVNNAWA
+1 MKTNLLKSIFISLILVMGVNSAWA
-9 YTAHF
+9 YDQSAVDLYFDNSTTQWTNCYVYIGHGSYTSCYAMSRVSGTQYLWKLPSNFNSGNKWGGASGWVVSKEKWWDSNGEDIYKFVYHSNNNVTNIRTSAWNATTIYKADGTQSVTHYNTACTVYKWTTSTKSDYTVTINSPTGGTLTVKDYDNTTVTNGTKKVKLTVLKF
-14 SLMGDPVGNWNND
+14 SATAS
-27 RDFMINTGTGTTD
+27 TGYTFGGVQ
-40 EWYIYAYVA
+40 I
-49 TNQYFALNNGSSQYG
+49 NNGSSTTTIAAADIA
-64 PSSNGK
+64 SK
-70 EIKQNTGGGQGSYNT
+70 
-85 NSWKFT
+85 
-91 GTSGIIKICCAESQN
+91 
-106 REWYPWVWV
+106 
-115 EESAPIIK
+115 
-123 FKHPWNGGSWSEQ
+123 
-136 TATKQNDGTY
+136 TY
-146 TYDGKYGNNEGF
+146 TLTSNVTITPIWTEKTYSVTIS
-158 NAGPSGKYKYNA
+158 AGS
-170 SQTTVEG
+170 
-177 SPATGDMCRFIW
+177 
-189 NPVGYVQGGAETK
+189 
-202 ASGTF
+202 
-207 KIVKLCSLTYD
+207 
-218 GNGKTGGT
+218 GGT
-226 VPSATNNQ
+226 VSPSGSKTIGQVTKTTVTATPNAN
-234 LYNTSITL
+234 YEFVNWTATGGVVVANTSSASTTITA
-242 SSNTLT
+242 TA
-248 KAGYTHTG
+248 AG
-256 WNTKADGTGAH
+256 
-267 YDKGASYT
+267 T
-275 LTAVSTTLYAEW
+275 LTA
-287 TPAKYTITYKD
+287 
-298 QGGSNFS
+298 NFRS
-305 GTHESGYPTTHTYGT
+305 T
-320 ATTLKT
+320 AT
-326 ASKTGYTFEGWYK
+326 
-339 EPACTN
+339 N
-345 KVTSLGATAYTANIT
+345 SLT
-360 LYAKWTLNATY
+360 
-371 SLNVVAGDGISQVA
+371 VVAGAGIESVA
-385 GSTDPV
+385 GSKDPV

-404 TGYTFSIWTAN
+404 TGYTFSTWTAN
-415 PAANATFGNATTANT
+415 PAANATFGSATTANT

-439 TVTASATENTHNV
+439 TVTASATENMSTL
-452 IVSYKCGDITIQD
+452 
-465 NTTSNVGEVN
+465 TTSNKYDAGNPGYEVPAASVN
-475 AQSITAPNIDGYT
+475 SIGYETTATITATTDDDYT
-488 FREWTL
+488 LISWTL
-494 GDGITNKSANTTTN
+494 TNCTRTDGGADNATTITVRSNGDGKAATVTANYTEN
-508 PISITTKASGAYTL
+508 PC
-522 TATYEEL
+522 
-529 PHVYFVNTAR
+529 VYFVNTAR
-539 WTTINIHAW
+539 WTTINAYAW
-548 KDGGNGTTWPGTQLT
+548 KDSEDNGWPGKAMTK
-563 TPVETING
+563 ETEKISG
-571 FDVYKYI
+571 YDVYKYVMPSGKTYDKI
-578 LPEGTD
+578 
-584 YNKVIFNNIS
+584 IFNNKVGD
-594 NSNGVQTADLNWE
+594 NGEQTGDLEWI

-613 YSANKWV
+613 YSAGQWV
-620 DKNEVENILPKP
+620 DKNEVVDLLPKP
-632 VIYFKNNLGWKEVY
+632 VIYFKNNLSWKEVY

-685 IYKFDYSEKD
+685 IYKYDYSEKD
-695 FVPGNVISFTKDK
+695 FVPGNVIAFTKDK
-708 QADYGNF
+708 QPNYDNF
-715 HKTEAT
+715 WQTEAA

-761 SGYSIAGKFND
+761 SGYSIAGEFND
-772 WKADPNPLLADG
+772 WKADPNPLVADG

-798 QTEYQFKILNINNDW
+798 QTKYQFKILNINNDW
-813 FGKKSTNITSTTTSD
+813 FGKKSTSITSTTTSD

-890 FHVAQ
+890 FHITQ
-895 TVQKGDNTTKFV
+895 TIQKEDETTKV

-918 VLLQKWNDGWITTEE
+918 ILLQKWNDGWITTEE
-933 KEINLKNFPNL
+933 KEINLTNFPNL

-986 KYLSTQDNAMTYS
+986 KYLTQDNAMTYS
-999 QKALNHGGYDY
+999 QKALIHGGYDY

-1031 SFSISDTLT
+1031 SFSLSDTLT
-1040 TDDIVDLGILPAS
+1040 TDDIAHLGILPAS
-1053 AYVRFTWNSQTNKLE
+1053 AYVRFTWNSQTNKLA
-1068 RAYIGESVAIEGK
+1068 RAYIGDSVEPLAIKGEG
-1081 NLKDTIGTDKNVLIP
+1081 LKDAIGADKNELIP
-1096 SKLNDWQYQV
+1096 TKSNEWQYQV
-1106 EAQANANT
+1106 ETKANANT

-1122 NSHEQYLKGTL
+1122 NSHEQYLKGTIE
-1133 GQPEKIISGTTTR
+1133 QPEKVISGNTTR

-1159 QLLSTLI
+1159 QLISTLI
-1166 DNNKISDSI
+1166 DNNEISDSI

-1195 TATGSINNIENATA
+1195 TSTGSINNIENATA
-1209 VMTFEKGTLNN
+1209 IITFAKETLNN
-1220 KSITETERALYWVS
+1220 ISIAETERALYWIS
-1234 FPFPVKLSEV
+1234 FPFSVKLSEV
-1244 TGNGIYGEHWI
+1244 TGNGTYGEHWI

-1301 LGEESNVYDENGTF
+1301 LGEESDIYDENGTF
-1315 AIHFPSYSG
+1315 TIHFPSYGG

-1349 NRPTDDGDRTIKD
+1349 NRPTDDGDRRIKD

-1369 VPSFADVHD
+1369 VPSFANVHD
-1378 FTTQVGEDVNFY
+1378 FATQVGDVNFY
-1390 YQWNPA
+1390 YQWNPT

-1433 AIAARKNAASK
+1433 AIAARRNAASK

-1466 LLADGATNEFD
+1466 LLAEGATNDFD

-1485 INRGTNIY
+1485 INRGANIY

-1505 LPIEESIIPIGVD
+1505 LPIEESIIPIGLD
-1518 IAETGTYTFAM
+1518 IEKTGIYTFAM

-1552 TTEYTVDLNKG
+1552 TTEYTVNLNEG
-1563 ISNKRFALRVLPHHV
+1563 INNKRFAIRVVPNQV

-1585 LDGNSNQNVQKF
+1585 FDKNCNQNVQKY

>member
-1 MGVNNAWA
+1 MKHNTLKSIFISLILVMGVSNAWA
-9 YTAHF
+9 
-14 SLMGDPVGNWNND
+14 
-27 RDFMINTGTGTTD
+27 
-40 EWYIYAYVA
+40 
-49 TNQYFALNNGSSQYG
+49 
-64 PSSNGK
+64 
-70 EIKQNTGGGQGSYNT
+70 
-85 NSWKFT
+85 
-91 GTSGIIKICCAESQN
+91 
-106 REWYPWVWV
+106 
-115 EESAPIIK
+115 
-123 FKHPWNGGSWSEQ
+123 
-136 TATKQNDGTY
+136 
-146 TYDGKYGNNEGF
+146 
-158 NAGPSGKYKYNA
+158 A
-170 SQTTVEG
+170 ST
-177 SPATGDMCRFIW
+177 
-189 NPVGYVQGGAETK
+189 VQGGYIYFDATKSGWSVSDVQMVVGHNSYSAFYGMSNISNTSLYYLNVSGWNDATYFAFANGCSTWGAEGSK
-202 ASGTF
+202 
-207 KIVKLCSLTYD
+207 YD
-218 GNGKTGGT
+218 DRKSWINGKYT
-226 VPSATNNQ
+226 AAKTNYTLNNNNYY
-234 LYNTSITL
+234 LFYASNSNNDAPITTS
-242 SSNTLT
+242 SP
-248 KAGYTHTG
+248 AGYLGTSYSALNYNQTVQQHLST
-256 WNTKADGTGAH
+256 DGGSN
-267 YDKGASYT
+267 Y
-275 LTAVSTTLYAEW
+275 AVSTTALA
-287 TPAKYTITYKD
+287 TVKVSSYKLNTKNTTT
-298 QGGSNFS
+298 SSS
-305 GTHESGYPTTHTYGT
+305 GTIASGSSSATCSAART
-320 ATTLKT
+320 ATVTYT
-326 ASKTGYTFEGWYK
+326 VSGVKTGYTFVGWYDGTTQK
-339 EPACTN
+339 STN
-345 KVTSLGATAYTANIT
+345 TTYTYNATAAKTITARFKENTYTVTVKNDGHGTTSPSGAQSNVGQVTGLSIKATPAANYEFVNWTIT
-360 LYAKWTLNATY
+360 SGNGSFGSETSASTTFKPTSAATIQANFRSTATY
-371 SLNVVAGDGISQVA
+371 SLTVVAGNGISQVA

-391 TLGSTYDIKATPK
+391 TLGSTYDITATPK
-404 TGYTFSIWTAN
+404 TGYTFSTWTAN
-415 PAANATFGNATTANT
+415 PEANATFGSATTANT

-439 TVTASATENTHNV
+439 IVTASATENTHNV

-563 TPVETING
+563 PPVDTING

-578 LPEGTD
+578 LPEGKD

-646 VYFHQGEYWGDADNQ
+646 VYFHQGDYWSDADNG
-661 GSGSSGLTEAN
+661 GSGAKGLTEAN

-685 IYKFDYSEKD
+685 IYKFDYSGKD
-695 FVPGNVISFTKDK
+695 SVPSNVIAFTKDK
-708 QADYGNF
+708 QPDYDNF
-715 HKTEAT
+715 WQTEAA

-754 MKYNSIE
+754 MKYNSIK
-761 SGYSIAGKFND
+761 SGYSIAGEFND
-772 WKADPNPLLADG
+772 WKADPNPLVADG

-798 QTEYQFKILNINNDW
+798 QTKYQFKILNINNDW
-813 FGKKSTNITSTTTSD
+813 FGKESTNITSTTTSD

-881 KENGSTYSK
+881 KENGSTYNK

-907 SAFVDTEKKPF
+907 SAFVDTEKNPF
-918 VLLQKWNDGWITTEE
+918 ILVQKWNNGWITTVE
-933 KEINLKNFPNL
+933 KEINLTNFPNL

-949 YNFWVSQT
+949 YNFWVDQT
-957 NGEATIHSQIDKY
+957 DGEATIHSQIDKY

-1040 TDDIVDLGILPAS
+1040 TDDIAHVGILPAS
-1053 AYVRFTWNSQTNKLE
+1053 AYVRFTWNSQTNKLA
-1068 RAYIGESVAIEGK
+1068 RAYIGDSVAIEGE
-1081 NLKDTIGTDKNVLIP
+1081 NLKDAIGTDKNVLIP
-1096 SKLNDWQYQV
+1096 TKLNDWQYQV

-1122 NSHEQYLKGTL
+1122 NSRTQYLKGTIE
-1133 GQPEKIISGTTTR
+1133 QPEKVISGNTTR

-1159 QLLSTLI
+1159 QLISTLI
-1166 DNNKISDSI
+1166 DNNEISDSI

-1180 IISREHHNAAQSINI
+1180 VISREHHNAAQSIHI
-1195 TATGSINNIENATA
+1195 TSTGSINNIENATA
-1209 VMTFEKGTLNN
+1209 VMTFDKETLNN
-1220 KSITETERALYWVS
+1220 ISIAETERALYWIS
-1234 FPFPVKLSEV
+1234 FPFSVKLSEV
-1244 TGNGIYGEHWI
+1244 TGNGTYGEHWI

-1280 DSTDKILYPHM
+1280 ESTDKILYPHM

-1301 LGEESNVYDENGTF
+1301 LGEESDIYDENGTF
-1315 AIHFPSYSG
+1315 TIHFPSYG
-1324 ALSQLTTAPLEGF
+1324 GTLSQLTAAPLEGF

-1349 NRPTDDGDRTIKD
+1349 NRPTDDGDRRIKD

-1369 VPSFADVHD
+1369 VPSFANVHD
-1378 FTTQVGEDVNFY
+1378 FTTQVGDINFY

-1396 DDTYSPQPAATFQT
+1396 TDTYSAQPAATFQT

-1427 TAVSPA
+1427 TAVSPT

-1466 LLADGATNEFD
+1466 LLAEGATNEFD

-1485 INRGTNIY
+1485 INRGANIY

-1505 LPIEESIIPIGVD
+1505 LPIEESIIPIGLD
-1518 IAETGTYTFAM
+1518 IEKTGIYTFAM
-1529 PDGTDGITAIL
+1529 PDGIDGITAIL
-1540 IDYET
+1540 IDYEAGIET
-1545 QTEHNLL
+1545 NLL
-1552 TTEYTVDLNKG
+1552 LTDYTADINDGVN
-1563 ISNKRFALRVLPHHV
+1563 NKRFALRVRPNHV
-1578 ATNIESL
+1578 ATTVENIL
-1585 LDGNSNQNVQKF
+1585 NGANNHKKY
-1597 IINGQLFIK
+1597 IIDGQLYIL
-1606 NNGHIYDIQGREVK
+1606 NNGTIYDIQGRRVK

>member
-1 MGVNNAWA
+1 MKHNILKSLFISLILVMGVNSAWA
-9 YTAHF
+9 YDQSAVDLYFDNSTAQWTNCYVYIGHGSYTSCYAMSRVSGTQYLWTLPSNF
-14 SLMGDPVGNWNND
+14 NSGNKWGGASGWVVSKEKWWD
-27 RDFMINTGTGTTD
+27 
-40 EWYIYAYVA
+40 
-49 TNQYFALNNGSSQYG
+49 
-64 PSSNGK
+64 SNGEDIYK
-70 EIKQNTGGGQGSYNT
+70 FVYHGNKNVTNILTSAWNATAIYKADETQSVTHYNT
-85 NSWKFT
+85 ACT
-91 GTSGIIKICCAESQN
+91 VYTCGTSKKS
-106 REWYPWVWV
+106 
-115 EESAPIIK
+115 
-123 FKHPWNGGSWSEQ
+123 
-136 TATKQNDGTY
+136 DY
-146 TYDGKYGNNEGF
+146 TVSIN
-158 NAGPSGKYKYNA
+158 S
-170 SQTTVEG
+170 S
-177 SPATGDMCRFIW
+177 
-189 NPVGYVQGGAETK
+189 
-202 ASGTF
+202 
-207 KIVKLCSLTYD
+207 
-218 GNGKTGGT
+218 TGGT
-226 VPSATNNQ
+226 LTVKDYDNNVVNDGDSKIKLTVLKFSA
-234 LYNTSITL
+234 S
-242 SSNTLT
+242 
-248 KAGYTHTG
+248 
-256 WNTKADGTGAH
+256 
-267 YDKGASYT
+267 AS
-275 LTAVSTTLYAEW
+275 
-287 TPAKYTITYKD
+287 
-298 QGGSNFS
+298 
-305 GTHESGYPTTHTYGT
+305 
-320 ATTLKT
+320 
-326 ASKTGYTFEGWYK
+326 TGYTFGG
-339 EPACTN
+339 
-345 KVTSLGATAYTANIT
+345 VTIKDKGTTTTISAADISSKTYTLENNVTITPIWEENTYTVTVNSNEHGRTTPSGEQSNVGLVSGLSIRAKPDGQYEFAN
-360 LYAKWTLNATY
+360 WTLVSGNGSFSDANSASTIFYPASDATIQANFRSQKVN
-371 SLNVVAGDGISQVA
+371 SLMVQAGDGISTID
-385 GSTDPV
+385 GSADAII
-391 TLGSTYDIKATPK
+391 LGNNYPIEATPK
-404 TGYTFSIWTAN
+404 TGYTFEKWTAN
-415 PAANATFGNATTANT
+415 PSENATFADATSANT
-430 TVTVKNGSV
+430 TVTIINGSV
-439 TVTASATENTHNV
+439 IVTASATENMSTL
-452 IVSYKCGDITIQD
+452 
-465 NTTSNVGEVN
+465 TTSNKYDAGDPGYEVPAASVN
-475 AQSITAPNIDGYT
+475 SIGYETTATITATTDDDYT
-488 FREWTL
+488 LISWTL
-494 GDGITNKSANTTTN
+494 TNCTRTDGGADNATTITVRSNGDGKAATVTANYTEN
-508 PISITTKASGAYTL
+508 PC
-522 TATYEEL
+522 
-529 PHVYFVNTAR
+529 VYFVNTAR
-539 WTTINIHAW
+539 WTTINAYAW
-548 KDGGNGTTWPGTQLT
+548 NNSENNVWPGKAMTK
-563 TPVETING
+563 ETEKISG
-571 FDVYKYI
+571 YDVYKYVMPAGKTYDKI
-578 LPEGTD
+578 
-584 YNKVIFNNIS
+584 IFNNKVGD
-594 NSNGVQTADLNWE
+594 NGEQTGDLEWI

-613 YSANKWV
+613 YSAGQWV
-620 DKNEVENILPKP
+620 DQNEVADLLPKP

-646 VYFHQGEYWGDADNQ
+646 VYFHQGDYWSDGDNG
-661 GSGSSGLTEAN
+661 GSGAKGLTEAN

-685 IYKFDYSEKD
+685 IYKFDYSGKD
-695 FVPGNVISFTKDK
+695 SVPSNVIAFTKDK
-708 QADYGNF
+708 QPDYDNF
-715 HKTEAT
+715 WQTEAA

-754 MKYNSIE
+754 MKYNSIK
-761 SGYSIAGKFND
+761 SGYSIAGEFND
-772 WKADPNPLLADG
+772 WKADPNPLVADG

-813 FGKKSTNITSTTTSD
+813 FGKESTNITSTTTSD

-881 KENGSTYSK
+881 KENGSTYNK

-907 SAFVDTEKKPF
+907 SAFVDTEKNPF
-918 VLLQKWNDGWITTEE
+918 ILVQKWNNGWITTVA
-933 KEINLKNFPNL
+933 KEINLTNFPNL

-949 YNFWVSQT
+949 YNFWVDQT
-957 NGEATIHSQIDKY
+957 DGEATIHSQIDKY

-986 KYLSTQDNAMTYS
+986 KYLTQDNAMTYS
-999 QKALNHGGYDY
+999 QKALIHGGYDY

-1040 TDDIVDLGILPAS
+1040 TDDIAHLGILPAS

-1068 RAYIGESVAIEGK
+1068 RAYIGESVAIEGE
-1081 NLKDTIGTDKNVLIP
+1081 NLKDAIGTDKNVLIP

-1114 NIQVVADY
+1114 NIQVVANY
-1122 NSHEQYLKGTL
+1122 NGRTQYLKGTIE
-1133 GQPEKIISGTTTR
+1133 QPEKVISGNTTR

-1159 QLLSTLI
+1159 QLISTLI
-1166 DNNKISDSI
+1166 DNNEISDSI

-1180 IISREHHNAAQSINI
+1180 VISREHHNAAQSIHI
-1195 TATGSINNIENATA
+1195 TSTGSINNIENATA
-1209 VMTFEKGTLNN
+1209 VMTFDKDTLNN
-1220 KSITETERALYWVS
+1220 ISIAETERALYWIS
-1234 FPFPVKLSEV
+1234 FPFSVKLSEV
-1244 TGNGIYGEHWI
+1244 TGNGTYGEHWI

-1301 LGEESNVYDENGTF
+1301 LGEESDIYDENGTF
-1315 AIHFPSYSG
+1315 TIHFPSYG
-1324 ALSQLTTAPLEGF
+1324 GTLSQLTTAPLEGF

-1349 NRPTDDGDRTIKD
+1349 NRPTDDGDRRIKD

-1369 VPSFADVHD
+1369 VPSFANVHD
-1378 FTTQVGEDVNFY
+1378 FTTQVGDINFY
-1390 YQWNPA
+1390 YQWNPET
-1396 DDTYSPQPAATFQT
+1396 DTYSAQPAATFQT

-1427 TAVSPA
+1427 TAVSPT
-1433 AIAARKNAASK
+1433 AIAARKNTASK

-1466 LLADGATNEFD
+1466 LLAGGATNEFD

-1485 INRGTNIY
+1485 INRGANIY

-1505 LPIEESIIPIGVD
+1505 LPIEESIIPIGLD
-1518 IAETGTYTFAM
+1518 IEKTGIYTFAM

-1585 LDGNSNQNVQKF
+1585 LDGNCNQNVQKY

>member
-1 MGVNNAWA
+1 MKHNILKSIFISLILVMGVNSAWA
-9 YTAHF
+9 DITFSGGYIYFDNSIGINQTYIQLCARQSSWTGVSTLSKINNTKLYYVANPQGSGWGGILGWVVIGNSSQKSNSNFDNWSTYGWCSSWNEYGFNSGSTYLIVPSSTSKSQSVTTSYYSGGYSALNSTQTIKTAVNGADANSKATITVTSYKLTGNGAISAQQSASISTSAKSTTISAARTATTTLTVGSVATGYQFDGWYTA
-14 SLMGDPVGNWNND
+14 
-27 RDFMINTGTGTTD
+27 
-40 EWYIYAYVA
+40 A
-49 TNQYFALNNGSSQYG
+49 
-64 PSSNGK
+64 
-70 EIKQNTGGGQGSYNT
+70 TGGTQLS
-85 NSWKFT
+85 
-91 GTSGIIKICCAESQN
+91 TS
-106 REWYPWVWV
+106 
-115 EESAPIIK
+115 
-123 FKHPWNGGSWSEQ
+123 
-136 TATKQNDGTY
+136 TTY
-146 TYDGKYGNNEGF
+146 TYYPTSATTVYARFSEKKYTVTVKNDGHG
-158 NAGPSGKYKYNA
+158 ATTPSGAQSNVGQVTGLSIKATPAANYEFVNWTITSGSGSFGSKTSA
-170 SQTTVEG
+170 ST
-177 SPATGDMCRFIW
+177 
-189 NPVGYVQGGAETK
+189 
-202 ASGTF
+202 TF
-207 KIVKLCSLTYD
+207 KPT
-218 GNGKTGGT
+218 
-226 VPSATNNQ
+226 SAATIQANFR
-234 LYNTSITL
+234 
-242 SSNTLT
+242 
-248 KAGYTHTG
+248 
-256 WNTKADGTGAH
+256 
-267 YDKGASYT
+267 
-275 LTAVSTTLYAEW
+275 ST
-287 TPAKYTITYKD
+287 
-298 QGGSNFS
+298 
-305 GTHESGYPTTHTYGT
+305 
-320 ATTLKT
+320 
-326 ASKTGYTFEGWYK
+326 
-339 EPACTN
+339 
-345 KVTSLGATAYTANIT
+345 
-360 LYAKWTLNATY
+360 ATY
-371 SLNVVAGDGISQVA
+371 SLTVVAGNGISQVA

-391 TLGSTYDIKATPK
+391 TLESTYDIKATPK
-404 TGYTFSIWTAN
+404 TGYTFSTWTAN

-632 VIYFKNNLGWKEVY
+632 VIYFKNHLGWKNVY
-646 VYFHQGEYWGDADNQ
+646 VYFFNAENWGDNGA
-661 GSGSSGLTEAN
+661 SPWGLTEAN
-672 GRVCKMEKVGETD
+672 GRVCQMEKVGETD

-695 FVPGNVISFTKDK
+695 FVPGNVIAFTKDK
-708 QADYGNF
+708 QPNYDNF
-715 HKTEAT
+715 WQTEAA
-721 YRSDYNPNMELF
+721 YRSDYNPSMELF

-761 SGYSIAGKFND
+761 SGYSIAGEFND
-772 WKADPNPLLADG
+772 WNADPNPLVADG

-798 QTEYQFKILNINNDW
+798 QTKYQFKILNINNDW

-828 IMLEVGSGDEYN
+828 IMLEVGSGDEYD

-881 KENGSTYSK
+881 KGNGSTYSK

-895 TVQKGDNTTKFV
+895 TIQKGDNTTKFV
-907 SAFVDTEKKPF
+907 SAFVDTEKNPYI
-918 VLLQKWNDGWITTEE
+918 LLQKWNDGWITTVE
-933 KEINLKNFPNL
+933 KEINLTNFPNL

-949 YNFWVSQT
+949 YNFWVDQT
-957 NGEATIHSQIDKY
+957 DGEATIHSQIDKY
-970 TGSYYIRTNC
+970 TSSYYIRTNC
-980 ANGGWR
+980 ADGGWR

-999 QKALNHGGYDY
+999 QKALNHGEYDY

-1040 TDDIVDLGILPAS
+1040 TDDIAHLGILPAS

-1068 RAYIGESVAIEGK
+1068 RAYIGESVAIEGE
-1081 NLKDTIGTDKNVLIP
+1081 NLKDAIGADKNELIP
-1096 SKLNDWQYQV
+1096 TKLNEWQYQV

-1114 NIQVVADY
+1114 NIQVVAEY
-1122 NSHEQYLKGTL
+1122 NSRTQYLKGTIE
-1133 GQPEKIISGTTTR
+1133 QPEKVISGNTTR

-1159 QLLSTLI
+1159 QLISTLI
-1166 DNNKISDSI
+1166 DNNEISDSI

-1180 IISREHHNAAQSINI
+1180 VISRKHHNAAQSIHI
-1195 TATGSINNIENATA
+1195 TSTGSINNIENATA
-1209 VMTFEKGTLNN
+1209 VMTFDKETLNN
-1220 KSITETERALYWVS
+1220 ISIAETERALYWIS
-1234 FPFPVKLSEV
+1234 FPFSVKLSEV
-1244 TGNGIYGEHWI
+1244 TGNGTYGEHWI

-1301 LGEESNVYDENGTF
+1301 LGEESDIYDENGTF
-1315 AIHFPSYSG
+1315 TIHFPSYG
-1324 ALSQLTTAPLEGF
+1324 VTLSQLTTAPLEGF

-1349 NRPTDDGDRTIKD
+1349 NRPTDDGDRRIKD

-1369 VPSFADVHD
+1369 VPSFANVHD
-1378 FTTQVGEDVNFY
+1378 FTTQVGDINFY

-1396 DDTYSPQPAATFQT
+1396 TDTYSAQPAATFQT

-1427 TAVSPA
+1427 TTVSPT

-1466 LLADGATNEFD
+1466 LLAEGATNEFD

-1485 INRGTNIY
+1485 INRGANIY

-1505 LPIEESIIPIGVD
+1505 LPIEESIIPIGLD
-1518 IAETGTYTFAM
+1518 IEKTGIYTFAM
-1529 PDGTDGITAIL
+1529 PDGIDGITAIL

-1552 TTEYTVDLNKG
+1552 TAEYTVNLNEG
-1563 ISNKRFALRVLPHHV
+1563 INNKRFALRVVPNQV
-1578 ATNIESL
+1578 ATNIESFF
-1585 LDGNSNQNVQKF
+1585 DSNCNQNVQKY

-1606 NNGHIYDIQGREVK
+1606 NNGHIYDIQGRQVK

>member
-1 MGVNNAWA
+1 MKTFTNYAEKKAKQILNLLQGYTKGIRITAILILLLMGVNHAWA
-9 YTAHF
+9 DIAFSGGYIYFDNSIGINQKYIQLCARQSSWTGVSTMTNISNTKLYYVANPQGSGWGGILGWVVIGNSTAKTNSNFDNWSSYGWCSNWNTYGFNSGSTYLIVPSSTDKSKSVTTSYYSNGYSALNSQQTIKSAVNGAEANSKAAITVTSYNLTDNGAISSQKTATISTSTKSTTISAARTATTTLTVGDVATGYQFDGWYTA
-14 SLMGDPVGNWNND
+14 
-27 RDFMINTGTGTTD
+27 
-40 EWYIYAYVA
+40 A
-49 TNQYFALNNGSSQYG
+49 
-64 PSSNGK
+64 
-70 EIKQNTGGGQGSYNT
+70 TGGT
-85 NSWKFT
+85 LL
-91 GTSGIIKICCAESQN
+91 
-106 REWYPWVWV
+106 
-115 EESAPIIK
+115 SAD
-123 FKHPWNGGSWSEQ
+123 E
-136 TATKQNDGTY
+136 TY
-146 TYDGKYGNNEGF
+146 TYYPTEATTVYARFSEKKYTVTVKNDGHGTTT
-158 NAGPSGKYKYNA
+158 PSGAQSNVGQVTGLSIKATPAANYEFVNWTITSGSGSFGSETSA
-170 SQTTVEG
+170 ST
-177 SPATGDMCRFIW
+177 
-189 NPVGYVQGGAETK
+189 
-202 ASGTF
+202 TF
-207 KIVKLCSLTYD
+207 KPTSAATIQANFRST
-218 GNGKTGGT
+218 
-226 VPSATNNQ
+226 ATNS
-234 LYNTSITL
+234 LIVA
-242 SSNTLT
+242 
-248 KAGYTHTG
+248 AGAG
-256 WNTKADGTGAH
+256 I
-267 YDKGASYT
+267 AS
-275 LTAVSTTLYAEW
+275 
-287 TPAKYTITYKD
+287 
-298 QGGSNFS
+298 
-305 GTHESGYPTTHTYGT
+305 
-320 ATTLKT
+320 
-326 ASKTGYTFEGWYK
+326 
-339 EPACTN
+339 
-345 KVTSLGATAYTANIT
+345 
-360 LYAKWTLNATY
+360 
-371 SLNVVAGDGISQVA
+371 VA

-404 TGYTFSIWTAN
+404 TGYTFSTWTAN
-415 PAANATFGNATTANT
+415 PAANATFGSATTANT

-439 TVTASATENTHNV
+439 TVTASATENMSTL
-452 IVSYKCGDITIQD
+452 
-465 NTTSNVGEVN
+465 TTSNKYDAGDPGYEVPAASVN
-475 AQSITAPNIDGYT
+475 SIGYETTATITATTDDDYT
-488 FREWTL
+488 LISWTL
-494 GDGITNKSANTTTN
+494 TNCTRTDGGADNATTITVRSNGDGKAATVTANYTEN
-508 PISITTKASGAYTL
+508 PC
-522 TATYEEL
+522 
-529 PHVYFVNTAR
+529 VYFVNTAR
-539 WTTINIHAW
+539 WTTINIYAW
-548 KDGGNGTTWPGTQLT
+548 ASSDDQNKNGNWPGKAMTK
-563 TPVETING
+563 ETEKISG
-571 FDVYKYI
+571 FDVYKYVMPTGKNFDKI
-578 LPEGTD
+578 
-584 YNKVIFNNIS
+584 IFNNKVGDD
-594 NSNGVQTADLNWE
+594 GVQTGDLDWVD
-607 NGKYYV
+607 GKYYV
-613 YSANKWV
+613 YSAEQWV
-620 DKNEVENILPKP
+620 DKNEVADLLPKP
-632 VIYFKNNLGWKEVY
+632 VIYFKNHLGWKEVY
-646 VYFHQGEYWGDADNQ
+646 VYFHTGDYWSDADNG
-661 GSGSSGLTEAN
+661 GSGAKGLTEAN

-695 FVPGNVISFTKDK
+695 FVPGNVIAFTKDK

-772 WKADPNPLLADG
+772 WKADPNPLVADG

-828 IMLEVGSGDEYN
+828 IMLEVGSGDEYD
-840 VTITPQTSGTHTFTI
+840 VTITTQTSGTHTFTI

-869 VTSGDYRIVYAE
+869 VTLGDYRIVYAE

-895 TVQKGDNTTKFV
+895 TIQKGDNTTKFV
-907 SAFVDTEKKPF
+907 SAFVDTVKNPYI
-918 VLLQKWNDGWITTEE
+918 LLQKWNDGWTTT
-933 KEINLKNFPNL
+933 KEINLKDSTNLKGL

-949 YNFWVSQT
+949 YNFWVDQT
-957 NGEATIHSQIDKY
+957 DGEATIHSQIDKY

-980 ANGGWR
+980 ADGGWR
-986 KYLSTQDNAMTYS
+986 RYLSTQDNAMTYS

-1040 TDDIVDLGILPAS
+1040 TDDIAHLGILPAS

-1068 RAYIGESVAIEGK
+1068 RAYIGESVAIEGE
-1081 NLKDTIGTDKNVLIP
+1081 NLKDSIGTDKNVLIP

-1106 EAQANANT
+1106 EVQANANT

-1133 GQPEKIISGTTTR
+1133 GQPEKIISGSTTR
-1146 DYLVRLTYDFRTN
+1146 DYQVRLIYDFRTN

-1180 IISREHHNAAQSINI
+1180 IISREHHNAAQSIHI
-1195 TATGSINNIENATA
+1195 TSTGSINNIENATA
-1209 VMTFEKGTLNN
+1209 IITFAKEILNN
-1220 KSITETERALYWVS
+1220 ISIAETERALYWVS

-1301 LGEESNVYDENGTF
+1301 LGEESDIYDENGTF
-1315 AIHFPSYSG
+1315 TIHFPSYG
-1324 ALSQLTTAPLEGF
+1324 GTLSQLTTAPLEGF

-1349 NRPTDDGDRTIKD
+1349 NRPTDDGDRKIKD

-1369 VPSFADVHD
+1369 VPSFANVHD
-1378 FTTQVGEDVNFY
+1378 FATQVGDVNFY

-1433 AIAARKNAASK
+1433 AIAARRNAASK

-1466 LLADGATNEFD
+1466 LLAEGATNDFD

-1485 INRGTNIY
+1485 INRGANIY

-1518 IAETGTYTFAM
+1518 IAKTGTYTFAM

-1585 LDGNSNQNVQKF
+1585 LDGNCNQNVQKY